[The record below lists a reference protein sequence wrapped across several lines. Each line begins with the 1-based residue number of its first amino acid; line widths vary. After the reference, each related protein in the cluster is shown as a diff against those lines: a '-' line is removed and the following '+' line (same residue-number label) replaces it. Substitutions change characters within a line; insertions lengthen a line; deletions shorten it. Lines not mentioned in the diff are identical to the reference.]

1 MINLEA
7 GTTQKPKPMALLSLV
22 ILIGSVVPLALFL
35 LIIEGAGAEGE
46 TWQYVDLVWMS
57 KLHLL
62 LGAGLLFLAVTTA
75 ILAITHYFIKRELA
89 IPLFGGALAIN
100 GVLEAVHGA
109 LVSDFVVPVLAFG
122 SWWAL
127 QTFSAISLL
136 TAMALYSISRFST
149 HENDKKILVISLTVG
164 LLLLAISI
172 VQVWQPHWLVSY
184 LQTDSL
190 SAILVSYVPLQLW
203 LFAGIVVYPLF
214 YNQVPNFVI
223 SAIFIGVIP
232 QAAAEIYIL
241 ARSEYL
247 YDGQF
252 LVAHLLRALGFV
264 IPWAALSLDF
274 IRAYRE
280 DAENTSRLDA
290 ARDTLSVQAKQ
301 LVQANKSLE
310 SHIAERQVIEEELR
324 HRLMVEEMLASIS
337 RLFVLE
343 PTPNLAEVLRYLG
356 EVFGAE
362 IGYLL
367 VMDPQTQKES
377 LHCWHNNIEYLDQND
392 RYLSLYM
399 EDEWLN
405 LLKAGQHILVTD
417 AQTVPS
423 GSYLESLCKFRRARS
438 LVLVPIMRN
447 EHNYAGFIEYDSLSG
462 GHRWTERDAQVVRV
476 VAEYIASYFDRKTA
490 YQALENSERRFRQLT
505 EATFEGILIHQK
517 RKIIEVNPALAEM
530 FGYRVAELEGT
541 SILELIAPKSI
552 SEVEQMT
559 ATTHWNPMDI
569 FGVRKDGSQFLC
581 EISAKEIDYRGE
593 TVQVV
598 VVRDITEHRDAI
610 QDLAFSEARFRSFIE
625 SSNDVVTVLTESGE
639 IAYQSPTE
647 GYLSAADD
655 SYGSEHFLSYV
666 DPEDREIAA
675 TALQKFWRGET
686 QTKRFEVR
694 FMKAN
699 GEHAYMESM
708 LSWIEFRDQKACL
721 INSRDV
727 THRKLYEQNITE
739 SESRHRAL
747 VEAIPDAMIRVD
759 DSGTILDFEIPEED
773 ILSER
778 LDESVFNQKVW
789 EVLPEL
795 NQQRFTQLLHTLLTK
810 QEPKIYDITINTDQ
824 GISYREV
831 RMNPVEPNQ
840 TLVLLRD
847 TTETRR
853 AIEALRE
860 SEERYALAALGAN
873 DGLWDWDVPAE
884 QIYFS
889 PRWWTIL
896 GCDAHEMDN
905 SVDAWFS
912 RVHPEDLPSLKQA
925 LFVEQRGVLTHIETE
940 FRMFHSD
947 GSIRW
952 ILCRGI
958 AVSDSEGNLKRLA
971 GSQTDITDRKS
982 AEEQLLHDAFHDSLT
997 SLPNRALMV
1006 DHLENAVE
1014 RAKRHKDYRFA
1025 VLFLDLDSFKVVND
1039 SLGHLAGD
1047 QLLIKIARRL
1057 ESCVRPGDTVA
1068 RLGGDEFT
1076 VLLDYI
1082 HDFDEAEV
1090 VAERIRAALERPFNL
1105 DGQNVFSSASMGI
1118 AQSSAEYES
1127 AEDILRDADTAMYQ
1141 AKYKGRGQREV
1152 FEKDMHTTAVEL
1164 LQLETDLRLA
1174 VERNEFVLHY
1184 QPILDIENRTVLGFE
1199 ALVRWNHPK
1208 RGLLSPTDFI
1218 PTAEETG
1225 LIVPIGRWVL
1235 MEGCKHLKEWQNEN
1249 PDIYLSVNMSSQQLL
1264 EEQIY
1269 EDVNHALTRTGINP
1283 NTLKIE
1289 ITESLLVNNEETTK
1303 SLLQR
1308 ITELGVNLYI
1318 DDFGT
1323 GYSSLSYLHRFPI
1336 NSLKIDRSFVNRL
1349 GSGRGAPS
1357 VVGTILS
1364 LADNMGISVIAEGVE
1379 NEYQVNELRELRC
1392 RYAQGFYY
1400 SEPLEFPQAALLAK
1414 SPILPTRQ
1422 LH

>member
-1 MINLEA
+1 MNLEA
-7 GTTQKPKPMALLSLV
+7 GSTQKPKPMALLTLI
-22 ILIGSVVPLALFL
+22 ILIGSVVPLAAFL
-35 LIIEGAGAEGE
+35 LVTEGSSVGGDV
-46 TWQYVDLVWMS
+46 WQYYDLVWMS
-57 KLHLL
+57 KFHLL
-62 LGAGLLFLAVTTA
+62 LGAGLLFLSAATA
-75 ILAITHYFIKRELA
+75 MLALTHYVIKRELA

-100 GVLEAVHGA
+100 GVLEAVHGV
-109 LVSDFVVPVLAFG
+109 LLSDFVEPVLAFG
-122 SWWAL
+122 SWWCL

-136 TAMALYSISRFST
+136 AAMALYSLSRLST
-149 HENDKKILVISLTVG
+149 QEYDKQILGVSIAVG
-164 LLLLAISI
+164 ALLLSISSI
-172 VQVWQPHWLVSY
+172 QVWQPQWLVNY
-184 LQTDSL
+184 LQTNSL
-190 SAILVSYVPLQLW
+190 AAVLVSYVPLQLW

-232 QAAAEIYIL
+232 QAVAEIYIL
-241 ARSEYL
+241 ARSDYL

-264 IPWAALSLDF
+264 IPWAALSLNF
-274 IRAYRE
+274 IRAYRK

-290 ARDTLSVQAKQ
+290 ARETLSVQAKQ
-301 LVQANKSLE
+301 LVQANGSLE
-310 SHIAERQVIEEELR
+310 SHIAERQLIEQELR
-324 HRLMVEEMLASIS
+324 HQLMVEEMLASIS

-367 VMDPQTQKES
+367 VSDPQTQKES
-377 LHCWHNNIEYLDQND
+377 LHCWHNNVGYLDHND

-399 EDEWLN
+399 EEEWLS
-405 LLKAGQHILVTD
+405 LLKAGQHIVVTD
-417 AQTVPS
+417 CQSVPD
-423 GSYLESLCKFRRARS
+423 GSFLQALCKFRRARS

-530 FGYRVAELEGT
+530 FGYSAPELEGS
-541 SILELIAPKSI
+541 SILGLIAPKSI
-552 SEVEQMT
+552 PEVEQMT
-559 ATTHWNPMDI
+559 ATTRWNPTDI
-569 FGVRKDGSQFLC
+569 LGVRKDGSQFLC

-598 VVRDITEHRDAI
+598 VVRDVTEHRDAI

-625 SSNDVVTVLTESGE
+625 GSNDVVTVLTENNQ

-647 GYLSAADD
+647 AYLCVPDEH
-655 SYGSEHFLSYV
+655 YNSEHFLSYV

-675 TALQKFWRGET
+675 TVLKEFWRTEH
-686 QTKRFEVR
+686 QSKRFEVR

-759 DSGTILDFEIPEED
+759 ESGTILDFEIPEED
-773 ILSER
+773 MLSER
-778 LDESVFNQKVW
+778 MNESVLEKKVW

-795 NQQRFTQLLHTLLTK
+795 QAQRFAQMLQTVLHNNVS
-810 QEPKIYDITINTDQ
+810 EIYDVTIATDQ
-824 GISYREV
+824 GTSYREV
-831 RMNPVEPNQ
+831 RMNPGESNQ
-840 TLVLLRD
+840 ALVLLRD

-873 DGLWDWDVPAE
+873 DGLWDWDVPSN

-889 PRWWTIL
+889 PRWWAIL
-896 GCDAHEMDN
+896 GYDAHEMEN
-905 SVDAWFS
+905 SVEAWFS
-912 RVHPEDLPSLKQA
+912 RVHPEDLEALKQS
-925 LFVEQRGVLTHIETE
+925 LFVEQWGVLTHLEAE

-958 AVSDSEGNLKRLA
+958 AVSDSEGKLKRLA

-997 SLPNRALMV
+997 NLPNRALMV
-1006 DHLENAVE
+1006 DHLENAVA
-1014 RAKRHKDYRFA
+1014 RAKRHKDYKFA

-1090 VAERIRAALERPFNL
+1090 VAERIHCALERPFNL

-1141 AKYKGRGQREV
+1141 AKFKGRGQREV

-1184 QPILDIENRTVLGFE
+1184 QPILDIDNREVLGFE

-1235 MEGCKHLKEWQNEN
+1235 MEGCKHLREWQQEN
-1249 PDIYLSVNMSSQQLL
+1249 SDIYLSVNMSSQQLA

-1269 EDVNHALTRTGINP
+1269 EDVSHALTQTGINP

-1289 ITESLLVNNEETTK
+1289 ITESLLVNNEDTTRG
-1303 SLLQR
+1303 LLKR
-1308 ITELGVNLYI
+1308 ITELGVHLYI

-1364 LADNMGISVIAEGVE
+1364 LADNMGINVIAEGVE
-1379 NEYQVNELRELRC
+1379 NEFQVNELKELRC
-1392 RYAQGFYY
+1392 RFAQGFYY
-1400 SEPLEFPQAALLAK
+1400 SEPLELLQAASLAK
-1414 SPILPTRQ
+1414 SPTLPARQ

>member
-1 MINLEA
+1 
-7 GTTQKPKPMALLSLV
+7 
-22 ILIGSVVPLALFL
+22 
-35 LIIEGAGAEGE
+35 
-46 TWQYVDLVWMS
+46 
-57 KLHLL
+57 
-62 LGAGLLFLAVTTA
+62 
-75 ILAITHYFIKRELA
+75 
-89 IPLFGGALAIN
+89 
-100 GVLEAVHGA
+100 
-109 LVSDFVVPVLAFG
+109 
-122 SWWAL
+122 
-127 QTFSAISLL
+127 
-136 TAMALYSISRFST
+136 
-149 HENDKKILVISLTVG
+149 
-164 LLLLAISI
+164 
-172 VQVWQPHWLVSY
+172 
-184 LQTDSL
+184 
-190 SAILVSYVPLQLW
+190 
-203 LFAGIVVYPLF
+203 
-214 YNQVPNFVI
+214 
-223 SAIFIGVIP
+223 
-232 QAAAEIYIL
+232 
-241 ARSEYL
+241 
-247 YDGQF
+247 
-252 LVAHLLRALGFV
+252 
-264 IPWAALSLDF
+264 
-274 IRAYRE
+274 
-280 DAENTSRLDA
+280 
-290 ARDTLSVQAKQ
+290 
-301 LVQANKSLE
+301 
-310 SHIAERQVIEEELR
+310 
-324 HRLMVEEMLASIS
+324 
-337 RLFVLE
+337 
-343 PTPNLAEVLRYLG
+343 
-356 EVFGAE
+356 
-362 IGYLL
+362 
-367 VMDPQTQKES
+367 
-377 LHCWHNNIEYLDQND
+377 
-392 RYLSLYM
+392 
-399 EDEWLN
+399 
-405 LLKAGQHILVTD
+405 
-417 AQTVPS
+417 
-423 GSYLESLCKFRRARS
+423 
-438 LVLVPIMRN
+438 
-447 EHNYAGFIEYDSLSG
+447 
-462 GHRWTERDAQVVRV
+462 
-476 VAEYIASYFDRKTA
+476 
-490 YQALENSERRFRQLT
+490 
-505 EATFEGILIHQK
+505 
-517 RKIIEVNPALAEM
+517 M